1 MDKTSLSSLIF
12 AVVLA
17 CSAMAI
23 LVLSRGDFTDFD
35 ATGEAHGALMAFQA
49 KMKSHQSEPTKDSMG
64 QLIKASRHLGEVT
77 ASLDCY
83 RNPENRKRRV
93 PAYTDP
99 CEAFKSSLDE
109 AWVSMMDYAFKHE
122 LWDLFDAAYFDRGNS
137 YYYAYDEYLMGYRGS
152 HPEMIRERG
161 DAYLEKKEFLLAYDD
176 YTTAENK
183 SALKSLSRQ
192 LGCGNLSVV
201 LAMTPDRENPL
212 YTPVTLDKAEIL
224 LQQRNF
230 ANGDA
235 YPDLLDLC
243 PELELLKKEA

>member
-1 MDKTSLSSLIF
+1 MSKISLSSLIF
-12 AVVLA
+12 AFCLA
-17 CSAMAI
+17 SFA
-23 LVLSRGDFTDFD
+23 LVIFALSRGDFTVFD
-35 ATGEAHGALMAFQA
+35 ETGEADGALMAFQA
-49 KMKSHQSEPTKDSMG
+49 KMKSHQAEPTKDSMG

-77 ASLDCY
+77 ASLDCHRSP
-83 RNPENRKRRV
+83 RNDRFRV
-93 PAYTDP
+93 PSYTVP
-99 CEAFKSSLDE
+99 CEAFKRSLDE
-109 AWVSMMDYAFKHE
+109 AWASVMDYAFKHE
-122 LWDLFDAAYFDRGNS
+122 LWDLFDAAYFDRGNI
-137 YYYAYDEYLMGYRGS
+137 YYYAYDDYLMGYRGS

-176 YTTAENK
+176 YTTAKNK

-192 LGCGNLSVV
+192 LSCGNLSVA
-201 LAMTPDRENPL
+201 LAMTLDRENPL

-224 LQQRNF
+224 LLQRNF